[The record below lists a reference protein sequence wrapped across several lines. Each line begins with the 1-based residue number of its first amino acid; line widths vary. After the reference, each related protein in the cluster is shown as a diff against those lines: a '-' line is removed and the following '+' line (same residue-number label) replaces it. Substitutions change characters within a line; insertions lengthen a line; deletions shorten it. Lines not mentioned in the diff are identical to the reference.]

1 MDWVIG
7 KSCVNFVRFMLT
19 NSFPNIKFNLPVKLR
34 DRATA
39 GRGITGF
46 KRWSRNTFIKH
57 YFVCG

>member
-34 DRATA
+34 DRATV
-39 GRGITGF
+39 GRGITGS